1 MTQQSLIKLHD
12 EVEKA
17 LLRAE
22 ENRKDIDI
30 IVCLRVVLSILK
42 DMLKKGEWE

>member
-12 EVEKA
+12 DVEKA
-17 LLRAE
+17 LYRAE
-22 ENRKDIDI
+22 TSRKDIDT
-30 IVCLRVVLSILK
+30 IVCLRAVLSILK